1 MKRGIMTK
9 AVWTTM
15 AAAALLAVAAP
26 VGAQSATDSAS
37 VLVTATLNAKAKLTL
52 SAASVT
58 FADANPDLT
67 PLLSATAI
75 NVTVKARTSAAG
87 NITLTAVADHDLQSG
102 SDTIPIANLTW
113 IVGGA
118 GFTAGTMD
126 AVTAHNVGSWVGS
139 GNYAGTQTLKL
150 VNDWAYNTGSYTATI
165 SYTLTAP

>member
-1 MKRGIMTK
+1 MPK

-37 VLVTATLNAKAKLTL
+37 VLVTAT
-52 SAASVT
+52 
-58 FADANPDLT
+58 
-67 PLLSATAI
+67 
-75 NVTVKARTSAAG
+75 VKARTSAAG
-87 NITLTAVADHDLQSG
+87 NNTLTAVADHDLQSG